1 MLITDYLKIFAEK
14 TPNKIAVHQLED
26 ITYKELH
33 KRVLDF
39 SNSFPKFLE
48 NSVISLVY
56 DNSIDFVISY
66 LGTISAGH
74 IAHLMSPEISKASF
88 EYQVK
93 HANPEIIILDKSS
106 IKKIESFNL
115 NREKLIEF
123 SEFMK
128 NKNTFDK
135 KNPKPEKYAYLLFT
149 SGTTSK
155 PKGVPIT
162 HLQAEFTT
170 KNIIKVLGYN
180 SSDINLVPL
189 PFFHSFGL
197 GCIHTSILSGA
208 SLIIQKNSNDIKKIL
223 QCFKDK
229 KATTLAAVPATLTTI
244 IKNFRDPAEEIF
256 SNSRLIMTN
265 STSIPINTVKE
276 FKKILRNGNLA
287 TYYGLTEASRTTFM
301 IFEKNLE
308 KDMSVGVPAPDVQIK
323 IKKENNEEKG
333 IIMIKGRNVIEKYW
347 NNLEADKFIKDGWIE
362 TGDLGYL
369 DSEGFLYLS
378 GRKDDIINVAG
389 NKVNPH
395 EIENIVK
402 EIQGIEEVIAVGKK
416 HETFGNVI
424 KLIIKKTREFE
435 IKKSEIIAFCI
446 KNMERYKVPIDIEFV
461 EEFPK
466 TEYGKIKRFMLQE

>member
-1 MLITDYLKIFAEK
+1 MIITDYLKIFAEK
-14 TPNKIAVHQLED
+14 TPNKIAVQQFED

-33 KRVLDF
+33 KRTLDF
-39 SNSFPKFLE
+39 SNSISNISE

-56 DNSIDFVISY
+56 HNSIDFLISY
-66 LGTISAGH
+66 LGIISAGH
-74 IAHLMSPEISKASF
+74 IAHLMSPEISKDNF
-88 EYQVK
+88 EYQTK
-93 HANPEIIILDKSS
+93 YANPEIIILDKKS

-123 SEFMK
+123 SEFRK
-128 NKNTFDK
+128 NKTTSIK
-135 KNPKPEKYAYLLFT
+135 KNPKPGKYAYLLFT
-149 SGTTSK
+149 SGTTST
-155 PKGVPIT
+155 PKGVAIT

-170 KNIIKVLGYN
+170 KNIIKVLQYN

-197 GCIHTSILSGA
+197 GCVHTSILSGA
-208 SLIIQKNSNDIKKIL
+208 SLIIQKNSNNIKEIL
-223 QCFKDK
+223 ECFKEK
-229 KATTLAAVPATLTTI
+229 NATTLAAVPATLTTI
-244 IKNFRDPAEEIF
+244 INNFRDEAEKIF
-256 SNSRLIMTN
+256 KNSRLIMTN

-276 FKKILRNGNLA
+276 FKKILRTGNLA
-287 TYYGLTEASRTTFM
+287 TYYGLTEASRSTFM

-308 KDMSVGVPAPDVQIK
+308 KDMSVGIPAPGVQIK

-333 IIMIKGRNVIEKYW
+333 IIMIKGKNVIQNYW

-362 TGDLGYL
+362 TGDIGYI

-378 GRKDDIINVAG
+378 GRKDDLINVAG
-389 NKVNPH
+389 NKVNPF

-402 EIQGIEEVIAVGKK
+402 EIQGIEEVIAIGKK

-424 KLIIKKTREFE
+424 KLIIKKTKD
-435 IKKSEIIAFCI
+435 IDVKKSEIIAFCI
-446 KNMERYKVPIDIEFV
+446 NNMERYKVPLDIEFV
-461 EEFPK
+461 QEFPK